1 MGIIIAFVLIAIIAG
16 YLIFFNTSTRGA
28 GNPSYPR
35 DSGVFT
41 TLEKT
46 VIPVPV
52 PLNSPNLLPYQVA
65 NFSLYGY
72 GVWQYGGGLEYEKR
86 LDIMSPAYTS
96 VSSVNTETIGK

>member
-1 MGIIIAFVLIAIIAG
+1 LQEI
-16 YLIFFNTSTRGA
+16 YFFSIPQLWGA

-35 DSGVFT
+35 DFGVFT

-52 PLNSPNLLPYQVA
+52 PLNSPNLLPYQVV

-72 GVWQYGGGLEYEKR
+72 GVWQYGGGLEYEKDWT
-86 LDIMSPAYTS
+86 LCHLHIPVYHLS
-96 VSSVNTETIGK
+96 ILQQ